1 MNNNSLFL
9 KAAAIGVS
17 FFIMTSA
24 NASNPF
30 KRPEIK
36 VVESPVYE
44 DVDTFDEQI
53 DMEVMLEE
61 PSLPVQAQTNPLLD
75 KESVVFKGSMNG
87 VDVYYDKSSGLYI
100 YDKNDMDIV
109 APITSSLPKLEHVN
123 Y

>member
-1 MNNNSLFL
+1 
-9 KAAAIGVS
+9 
-17 FFIMTSA
+17 MTSA

>member
-17 FFIMTSA
+17 FFLMASA

-36 VVESPVYE
+36 VVDTPVYE
-44 DVDTFDEQI
+44 EVDTFDEQF

-61 PSLPVQAQTNPLLD
+61 PSTIAQPQTNPLLD

-100 YDKNDMDIV
+100 YDKNDIDIV
-109 APITSSLPKLEHVN
+109 APITSSLPKLEQVN

>member
-1 MNNNSLFL
+1 MSNNSLFL

-17 FFIMTSA
+17 FFMMASA

-36 VVESPVYE
+36 VVDTPVYE
-44 DVDTFDEQI
+44 EVDDFDEQF

-61 PSLPVQAQTNPLLD
+61 PSTIAQPQTNPLLD

-109 APITSSLPKLEHVN
+109 APITSSLPKLEQVN